1 MVSVLRLRGPRKMVI
16 SANNRV
22 PGGLTL
28 HLSTRGIGVLNAST
42 GDVSGTRSHRGFS
55 TVLSYVNMSRPH

>member
-1 MVSVLRLRGPRKMVI
+1 MVSVLRLRGPRNIVM
-16 SANNRV
+16 SANKRV

-28 HLSTRGIGVLNAST
+28 HLSTRGVGVLNADT

-55 TVLSYVNMSRPH
+55 TVLSHVNMSRPH